1 MRTFLRAAGLGL
13 ALAGALPTFAM
24 GPGPPTLV
32 KSAGESA
39 AALEVQVK
47 AAYLYKF
54 ATYAEWPSAKLGAA
68 DAPLVIGVLGSDALA
83 AELETQTRDQR
94 VHGRSFAVR
103 RLNKG
108 DSLAGVHILFV
119 GTSNVSTLDTLFAAL
134 RGQPILTVTDNRAGQ
149 SRGSMIT
156 FVAKAG
162 RLRFEVALAPANA
175 SQIRLSALLLTAAT
189 RVVRGDR

>member
-13 ALAGALPTFAM
+13 VLAVPAFAAGPAPPALS
-24 GPGPPTLV
+24 

-39 AALEVQVK
+39 VALEVQVK

-54 ATYAEWPSAKLGAA
+54 ATYAEWPSAQIGGA
-68 DAPLVIGVLGSDALA
+68 DAPLVIGVLGSDAVA
-83 AELETQTRDQR
+83 AQLETQTREQR
-94 VHGRSFAVR
+94 AHGRHFAVR
-103 RLNKG
+103 RLAKG
-108 DSLAGVHILFV
+108 DSLAGVHILFI
-119 GTSNVSTLDTLFAAL
+119 GTSNAATLDALFAAA

-156 FVAKAG
+156 FVAKGG

-189 RVVRGDR
+189 RVVREEP